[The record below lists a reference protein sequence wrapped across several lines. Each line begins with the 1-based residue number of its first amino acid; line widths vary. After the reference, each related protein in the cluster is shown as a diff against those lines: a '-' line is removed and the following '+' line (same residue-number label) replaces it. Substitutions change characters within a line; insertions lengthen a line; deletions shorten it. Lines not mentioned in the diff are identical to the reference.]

1 MPQNHFGHDHIV
13 IESKRRIERGSK
25 SFAAAA
31 KLFPRATRHDAY
43 MLYAWCRYCDD
54 VVDGQDFGFRAR
66 DSGPGGCATR
76 LACLRDKTERALAG
90 EAQEPV
96 FEALARVSAKH
107 EIPARHPL
115 ELLDGFAMDVEGRH
129 YETIEDTLDYC
140 YHVAGVVGVMMAM
153 IMGVRDQATLL
164 RACDLGLG
172 FQLTNIARD
181 VIEDAQDGR
190 VYLPAGWLAQAGV
203 PADRVADPAYREQ
216 VAGVVARMLDL
227 ADHYYVSA
235 RQGIAQ
241 LPLRSAWTIAAAS
254 RIYRA
259 IGREVQAR
267 GPHAWDD
274 RVSTSGARKLGSLS
288 LGGLDA
294 LGVHTLAA
302 IRPVRPRGELWTKPS
317 LVERDERV

>member
-1 MPQNHFGHDHIV
+1 MSLMPRDPIV
-13 IESKRRIERGSK
+13 RESKRRIERGSK

-31 KLFPRATRHDAY
+31 KLFPRETRHDAY

-54 VVDGQDFGFRAR
+54 EVDGQDFGFRTNGAEPAACAR
-66 DSGPGGCATR
+66 K
-76 LACLRDKTERALAG
+76 LAELRDKTEAALNG

-96 FEALARVSAKH
+96 FEALARVAAKH
-107 EIPARHPL
+107 DIPARHPL

-153 IMGVRDQATLL
+153 IMGVRDRPTLL

-181 VIEDAQDGR
+181 VIEDAEDGR
-190 VYLPAGWLAQAGV
+190 VYLPAEWLDEAGV
-203 PADRVADPAYREQ
+203 PRDKVADPAYRAQ
-216 VAGVVARMLDL
+216 VAGVVGRMLDL
-227 ADHYYVSA
+227 ADAYYRSA
-235 RQGIAQ
+235 RQGIAE

-259 IGREVQAR
+259 IGRDVQALGSR
-267 GPHAWDD
+267 AWDR
-274 RVSTSGARKLGSLS
+274 RVSTSKARKLGSLS
-288 LGGLDA
+288 LGGVDA

-302 IRPVRPRGELWTKPS
+302 IRPVQPRGALWTKPS
-317 LVERDERV
+317 LIESDEHA

>member
-1 MPQNHFGHDHIV
+1 MILMPRDPIV
-13 IESKRRIERGSK
+13 LDSKRRIERGSK

-31 KLFPRATRHDAY
+31 KLFPRETRHDAY

-54 VVDGQDFGFRAR
+54 QIDGQDFGFRT
-66 DSGPGGCATR
+66 GGATL
-76 LACLRDKTERALAG
+76 LACETKLAELREKTQAALRG
-90 EAQEPV
+90 EACDPV
-96 FEALARVSAKH
+96 FEALARVTAKH
-107 EIPARHPL
+107 DIPARHPL
-115 ELLDGFAMDVEGRH
+115 ELLEGFAMDVEGRH

-153 IMGVRDQATLL
+153 IMGVRDRATLL

-181 VIEDAQDGR
+181 VLEDAQDDR
-190 VYLPAGWLAQAGV
+190 VYLPAAWLAEAGI
-203 PADRVADPAYREQ
+203 PQDRVADPAYREP
-216 VAGVVARMLDL
+216 VAGVVARLLDL
-227 ADHYYVSA
+227 ADAYYASA
-235 RQGIAQ
+235 RQGIAE

-259 IGREVQAR
+259 IGRDVQTL
-267 GPHAWDD
+267 GPRAWDQ
-274 RVSTSGARKLGSLS
+274 RVSTSSMRKLGSLT

-302 IRPVRPRGELWTKPS
+302 VRPVRPREALWTKPS
-317 LVERDERV
+317 LIERDERA